1 MELAESATGL
11 LADSFRGASSSRAT
25 TATTPRGA
33 WRTRSSTGGPRSSPG
48 AAVIVQPLGGAVARL
63 GGRTAL
69 GGRDASWALQVVS
82 VWSGPADTAAETAWV
97 RSTREAPRPIADELP
112 FPNFLSGTGDD
123 LVRRAYG
130 ADLHSL
136 LVAVKDRWDPHNV
149 FRGNQN
155 IRPSQ

>member
-11 LADSFRGASSSRAT
+11 LEDSFRGASSSPAT

-33 WRTRSSTGGPRSSPG
+33 WRTRSSTGGPRSWPG

-82 VWSGPADTAAETAWV
+82 VWSDPADTAAETAWV
-97 RSTREAPRPIADELP
+97 
-112 FPNFLSGTGDD
+112 
-123 LVRRAYG
+123 
-130 ADLHSL
+130 HSL